1 MCVEIEIGNVQRDS
15 ACKGS
20 GRECVC
26 REREGVC
33 FEIEEVCREIESAC
47 KGCGRESVCL
57 EKERE
62 RWKVCADRGKACV
75 LK

>member
-1 MCVEIEIGNVQRDS
+1 MCREIES

-26 REREGVC
+26 LEREGEC
-33 FEIEEVCREIESAC
+33 T
-47 KGCGRESVCL
+47 

-62 RWKVCADRGKACV
+62 RGKECV